1 MKPRVLLAAGVLLI
15 LAAVVIAL
23 LGGRDPD
30 TPPAPEDHI
39 AADVG
44 APITH
49 VVLSLNSARRS
60 ALRNVAVATNIV
72 NALPSRV
79 RVLLLS
85 NDRAAF
91 TVARNPWP
99 DRVVFVEVPG
109 DTAITIWP
117 QDPFLVL
124 HRPEHS
130 PRLLISREFSRA
142 GDRAMGE
149 VLAEHLGWEATISR
163 FRFEGG
169 NIVAD
174 EHTAFVGV
182 ETILI
187 NAAELETADTEVV
200 LGLERELGRPILV
213 IGPLPQLFGHIDMI
227 LTPLGRDR
235 LALADPGAGAELA
248 ARAQE
253 ESPEEVLAF
262 ETHCRESFFGDPGIT
277 ELHDADGKVIRPPP
291 VRGETSAAVAHS
303 RELAAKFDTLARTLE
318 ARGYEVIRIPF
329 LFAAPET
336 PSDEDEE
343 PAHPGPGYPVLTWNN
358 ALIESAEERQTVY
371 LPEYGWPRLDR
382 AAADAWRSAGYT
394 VHPVP
399 GLTVSAMYG
408 GALRCNVKVLERAE

>member
-1 MKPRVLLAAGVLLI
+1 LNPRILPAAGVLLI
-15 LAAVVIAL
+15 LAAVAILL

-30 TPPAPEDHI
+30 PPPAPEDRI

-44 APITH
+44 GPITL

-72 NALPSRV
+72 NALPPRV
-79 RVLLLS
+79 RVLLMS
-85 NDRAAF
+85 NDRTAF

-99 DRVVFVEVPG
+99 DRVAFVEVPG

-124 HRPEHS
+124 RRPDHS

-149 VLAEHLGWEATISR
+149 VLAEHLGWEAAISE
-163 FRFEGG
+163 FSFEGG

-182 ETILI
+182 ETVLL
-187 NAAELETADTEVV
+187 NAADLEIADREVV
-200 LGLERELGRPILV
+200 LGLERELGLPILV

-227 LTPLGRDR
+227 LTPLGDRR
-235 LALADPGAGAELA
+235 LALADPGAGAKLA

-253 ESPEEVLAF
+253 EAPEEVLAF

-277 ELHDADGKVIRPPP
+277 ELHDADGRVIRPPS
-291 VRGETSAAVAHS
+291 VIGETSAAVAHS
-303 RELAAKFDTLARTLE
+303 REMAANFDTLASTIS

-329 LFAAPET
+329 LFTAPEA
-336 PSDEDEE
+336 PPDEDEE

-358 ALIESAEERQTVY
+358 ALIESGDQGPTIY
-371 LPEYGWPRLDR
+371 LPQYGWPRLDR
-382 AAADAWRSAGYT
+382 AAADAWRAAGFT

-408 GALRCNVKVLERAE
+408 GALRCNVKVLERAR